1 MGNPFRTAYQAPA
14 KAWWTGLGVLLI
26 VTAIILTPAVQADRK
41 VVYRVGVV
49 PQFEIRKIHDA
60 WEPLL
65 QELEKRT
72 GYRFDLQG
80 SKSIDEFEKQF
91 LAGQFDLAYMNP
103 YHLIMA
109 NKAQGYQPILRDL
122 GKKLQGVLVVAND
135 SNITDIGQLSNQ
147 TIAFPSP
154 NALGASLLMRAEL
167 HDQFGLAFKTL
178 YVKTHDSV
186 YLNTVLGQTAA
197 GGGIEKTLQAQNA
210 QIRSSLRVHHETHQ
224 VNAYPIAAHPRLPDD
239 VIHSVARAFIQLG
252 QTSSGR
258 KLLSEIPIENIGTAQ
273 MSDYADLSAM
283 RLERFYQPAP

>member
-14 KAWWTGLGVLLI
+14 KAWWTSLGILLI
-26 VTAIILTPAVQADRK
+26 VTAIILTTAVQAGRK

-80 SKSIDEFEKQF
+80 SKSIGEFEKQF

-135 SNITDIGQLSNQ
+135 SNITDIGQLSDQ
-147 TIAFPSP
+147 RIAFPSP

-167 HDQFGLAFKTL
+167 HDQFGLAFEPL

-197 GGGIEKTLQAQNA
+197 GGGIEKTLQAQNT
-210 QIRSSLRVHHETHQ
+210 QIRSRLRVIHKTQQ
-224 VNAYPIAAHPRLPDD
+224 VNAHPIAVHPRLPDD
-239 VIHSVARAFIQLG
+239 VIHTVTRAFIELSHTPG
-252 QTSSGR
+252 GR

-273 MSDYADLSAM
+273 ISDYADLSAM